1 MLARS
6 ENKSLAVFE
15 MELLLDKE
23 KESLA
28 EVKKQDVQDMKLHL
42 DTVK

>member
-1 MLARS
+1 
-6 ENKSLAVFE
+6 
-15 MELLLDKE
+15 MELLLEKE

-28 EVKKQDVQDMKLHL
+28 EVKKQNVQDMKLHL